1 MLINYNKT
9 GLKSLYFY
17 FLLQVQRFNQMKPPI
32 LSFLGILISITVH
45 AQPAKKISI
54 PEYIERY
61 SADAVKDMLK
71 MGVPASIT
79 LSQAI
84 LESESGNSDLAR
96 EAMNHFGIKCH
107 TGWTGDYFHK
117 DDDQKDE
124 CFRKYNSVLESYDD
138 HSRFLRERPRYAFL
152 FSYEITDYKS
162 WAHGLKKAGYATNPR
177 YADLLIKLIEEHDL
191 DRFDRQGTNMPV
203 NVAPEPLIA
212 SSAASPVVPTST
224 AKTEILSR
232 QKVNSNKVP
241 YIIAGKGDTWYSLS
255 ADNGMRM
262 WQILKYNDAGKSDPL
277 KEGDIVYLKPKR
289 GRPESRFHIVA
300 EGENLRQIAQKY
312 GIRLNRL
319 YDKNKLDPETEIT
332 VGQKLALW

>member
-1 MLINYNKT
+1 
-9 GLKSLYFY
+9 
-17 FLLQVQRFNQMKPPI
+17 MKPSI
-32 LSFLGILISITVH
+32 LSILGVFISLTIF

-54 PEYIERY
+54 QEYIEKY

-79 LSQAI
+79 LAQAI

-107 TGWTGDYFHK
+107 TGWTGDSFHK
-117 DDDQKDE
+117 DDDHRDE

-138 HSRFLRERPRYAFL
+138 HSRFLRDRPRYAFL
-152 FSYEITDYKS
+152 FSYEITDYKN

-177 YADLLIKLIEEHDL
+177 YADLLIRLIEEHDL
-191 DRFDRQGTNMPV
+191 DRFDRQGTNIPV

-212 SSAASPVVPTST
+212 SSAASPVPAANT
-224 AKTEILSR
+224 KPEIQSR
-232 QKVNSNKVP
+232 RKVNSNQVP
-241 YIIAGKGDTWYSLS
+241 YIIAEKGDTWYSVS

-300 EGENLRQIAQKY
+300 EGEDLRGIAQKY
-312 GIRLNRL
+312 GVKLNRL
-319 YDKNKLDPETEIT
+319 YEKNKLDPENEIT
-332 VGQKLALW
+332 VGQKVALW